1 MVGIKTL
8 RMTLLLAALLMVA
21 GGCLGTQRTRSGDAR
36 TDRPWYDEQAG
47 ESQEAQAER
56 LRRLEEA
63 NERLEAT
70 LRRMHAELGGQL
82 DALQSDMDILTVK
95 IDAQDRWLNRL
106 EELVRQAERAGVG
119 MTGLPKADGPVTRF
133 GPSGQ
138 ITEAPATVWG
148 TQANPPGDR
157 SQLPLLP
164 ADERGAPGAATG
176 PSADGVPGSTDVEIA
191 GGQPADSS
199 TAGAQPVDD
208 GSLTDEARRLY
219 EIAYQDLMRENYQ
232 LAMINFRSFLE
243 RYPHSALSDNAQYWI
258 GEVHYAQGQYSVAI
272 EEFRRVVEGFP
283 GQEKVPAAYL
293 KIALCFQKMQD
304 SPTAR
309 RYLEYVIQNY
319 PETREAQLA
328 RERLPEL

>member
-1 MVGIKTL
+1 
-8 RMTLLLAALLMVA
+8 MTLSLSALLMAV
-21 GGCLGTQRTRSGDAR
+21 GGCLGTQQTRSGDAR
-36 TDRPWYDEQAG
+36 TDRPWYDERAG

-63 NERLEAT
+63 NERLEST

-106 EELVRQAERAGVG
+106 EELVRRAERTGVG
-119 MTGLPKADGPVTRF
+119 MTGLPEADGPVTRF

-138 ITEAPATVWG
+138 ITEAPATIWG
-148 TQANPPGDR
+148 
-157 SQLPLLP
+157 
-164 ADERGAPGAATG
+164 E
-176 PSADGVPGSTDVEIA
+176 
-191 GGQPADSS
+191 
-199 TAGAQPVDD
+199 QPVDPPAD
-208 GSLTDEARRLY
+208 KREDTAPDAGESVVGPSTTDLSATGGEPGDSTAIGEQPVADASLTDEARRLY
-219 EIAYQDLMRENYQ
+219 EIAYQDLKRENYQ

-243 RYPHSALSDNAQYWI
+243 RYPDSALSDNAQYWV
-258 GEVHYAQGQYSVAI
+258 GEVYYAQGQYSVAI

-283 GQEKVPAAYL
+283 GHEKVPSAYL
-293 KIALCFQKMQD
+293 KIALCSQKMQD
-304 SPTAR
+304 APTAR